1 MPNPPKPNER
11 KRLLGN
17 PSHRPIP
24 DPLQIIP
31 RAEGPIEPL
40 RPLGEAGQRL
50 WDDACTAGNNWVS
63 PVTDSQLLQLVCEQI
78 DRRAKLMSL
87 VPDDVMDRPLLMSLI
102 DIEKQVASNLGLLGF
117 TPADR
122 TRLGVAEVAKTTK
135 LDEML
140 RRRRERDQPV
150 EQAVSAGSSSLEE
163 EKT

>member
-17 PSHRPIP
+17 PSHRPLP
-24 DPLQIIP
+24 DPVQLIP
-31 RAEGPIEPL
+31 RADGHVEPL

-50 WDDACTAGNNWVS
+50 WDDVYSAGDSWVS
-63 PVTDSQLLQLVCEQI
+63 PATDSQLLQLVCEQI

-87 VPDDVMDRPLLMSLI
+87 VSGELVDRPLLMSLI

-117 TPADR
+117 TPSDR

-140 RRRRERDQPV
+140 RRRRERDLPV
-150 EQAVSAGSSSLEE
+150 EQATSVGSSILEG
-163 EKT
+163 EKP